1 MGMIQVN
8 VEEDREAAMAKFLV
22 GLNCDIA
29 NMVELQHY
37 FRLDDMVHMAIKV
50 NQQLKRIGSTRIR

>member
-1 MGMIQVN
+1 MIQVN
-8 VEEDREAAMAKFLV
+8 VEEDREAAMARFLV

-37 FRLDDMVHMAIKV
+37 LRSDDMV
-50 NQQLKRIGSTRIR
+50 